1 MADIE
6 VLDRIRTNIS
16 KVVVG
21 KQETI
26 DLMLCTLL
34 CGGHLLVEDVP
45 GIGKT
50 TLIRALAQSIS
61 AELGRIQFTPDLLPS
76 DITGF
81 SMPNLENRSFRFV
94 PGGIMNQIVIADEI
108 NRASPKTQSALLE
121 CMQEK
126 QVTVDGVT
134 YPMAE
139 LFMVLATQNPV
150 EFMGTYMLP
159 EAQLDRF
166 MMCISLGYPSADDE
180 MEIMNR
186 YEFSEQPSISAVAS
200 PEDILDLK
208 KQVDTVVCTSAIRE
222 YIIQIAE
229 ATRNNGY
236 LQLGISPRGSLWL
249 MRAAKAWA
257 LMQNRNYVLP
267 DDIQLLA
274 PPVLVHRLIT
284 KPEALLSNMDPNR
297 ILRNILSVT
306 PIPKGVYEE

>member
-1 MADIE
+1 MADIGI
-6 VLDRIRTNIS
+6 LQKIKNNIS

-21 KQETI
+21 KGEAI

-50 TLIRALAQSIS
+50 TLIRALAQSLN
-61 AELGRIQFTPDLLPS
+61 AEYKRIQFTPDLLPS

-81 SMPNLENRSFRFV
+81 SIPDVSGNSSRFV
-94 PGGIMNQIVIADEI
+94 KGSIMSQIVIADEI

-126 QVTVDGVT
+126 QVTVDGIT
-134 YPMAE
+134 YPMSE

-150 EFMGTYMLP
+150 EFMGTYLLP

-166 MMCISLGYPSADDE
+166 MMCISLGYPNTDE
-180 MEIMNR
+180 ELEIMER
-186 YEFSEQPSISAVAS
+186 FETSLVPQIDSVATV
-200 PEDILDLK
+200 EDILSLRRE
-208 KQVDTVVCTSAIRE
+208 VDGVLCTRALRE
-222 YIIQIAE
+222 YIIKIAE
-229 ATRNNGY
+229 ASRNNGY

-257 LMQNRNYVLP
+257 LMQGRTFVLP
-267 DDIQLLA
+267 DDVQFLA
-274 PPVLVHRLIT
+274 PAVLTHRLII
-284 KPEALLSNMDPNR
+284 KPEALLSNMDAKR

-306 PIPKGVYEE
+306 SIPQGTFDR

>member
-6 VLDRIRTNIS
+6 IIQRIRENIK

-21 KQETI
+21 KDEAI

-50 TLIRALAQSIS
+50 TLIRALAQSID
-61 AELGRIQFTPDLLPS
+61 ADFKRIQFTPDLLPS
-76 DITGF
+76 DVTGF
-81 SMPNLENRSFRFV
+81 SMPDIKTGEFRFI
-94 PGGIMNQIVIADEI
+94 PGGIMSQIVIADEI
-108 NRASPKTQSALLE
+108 NRASPKTQAALLE

-126 QVTVDGVT
+126 QVTIDGVT
-134 YPMAE
+134 YPMSD

-150 EFMGTYMLP
+150 EFLGTYLLP

-166 MMCISLGYPSADDE
+166 MMCINLGYPSMDE
-180 MEIMNR
+180 EKEIMNR
-186 YEFSEQPSISAVAS
+186 YESILQPSIEAVAS
-200 PEDILDLK
+200 IEDILAL
-208 KQVDTVVCTSAIRE
+208 QRRVDDILCSDAIRE
-222 YIIQIAE
+222 YIIKIAD

-257 LMQNRNYVLP
+257 LMQDRSYVLP

-274 PPVLVHRLIT
+274 PAVLTHRLVI
-284 KPEALLSNMDPNR
+284 KPEALLSSMDARR

-306 PIPKGVYEE
+306 PIPPVTSNS